1 MDKKEKI
8 DLKNDL
14 DEQLSAPQTIKL
26 KGQSRKVGKTAEII
40 VTEELLKPKEKIDLV
55 TEEPEV
61 IVKETKKKD
70 IVIKRYNP
78 DPKKGLSV
86 QEAHERMLVGLSNK
100 KKRGSTK
107 SIPIIIFKNIFTFFN
122 VLMILIAIALIYA
135 KAQVTDFLFVGTILA
150 NTLIGIIQEI
160 KAKKTIDRLTLLSA
174 PNARVIRDGNEF
186 EISVDDVVID
196 DIIKVLPGKQ
206 VPADA
211 VVLSN
216 NMVELNE
223 ALLTGE
229 SDSVIKKPGDSL
241 YSGSFVSSGMVI
253 AQVVAVGH
261 DSYIEKL
268 AGQAKKY
275 KKPNSQL
282 LKSLRVLITALTV
295 LIVPVGLLLFYVSVN
310 PNEFLGIGIG
320 SNPLNDTI
328 LKTAGSMIGMVPVG
342 LFLLTSMALAVGVIR
357 LADNNTLVQ
366 ELYCIELLARVDTL
380 CLDKTGTITDGS
392 MNVREIF
399 TLKSGINLP
408 VEDIISS
415 MLHAFEDENA
425 TAKALRERFGS
436 DKKMVSSETI
446 PFSSDR
452 KFSAVEFDEQGVF
465 ILGAPEYVLED
476 KYITIEEQVEK
487 RTSEGYRVIVLAH
500 SKGKIRK
507 DNTVS
512 GVHWPIAIIALED
525 SIRVDAKETV
535 NYFKESGVDIKVI
548 SGDNAITVSR
558 IAERAGINNFHKY
571 ISLENA
577 NDKEVIAAAEEYT
590 IFGRVSPHQ
599 KQVLIKAMKDNGKTV
614 AMTGDGVNDIL
625 ALKEADT
632 SIAMASGSDAAKN
645 VSHLVLL
652 DSNFSSMPKVVSEG
666 RRVVNNVQ
674 KVATLFLTKT
684 LFSILLTIMTI
695 YLGFKTGSAVYPLEP
710 RHLYPIEWLIIGFP
724 SFFLAL
730 EYNNNPIKSGTF
742 LWNIIKSALPG
753 ALAIIIT
760 SVLVYAFKNP
770 LNIIKPEVVSTV
782 ISMTATSI
790 GFFVLY
796 KVSKPLNNLRKI
808 LFLSMISIYVITV
821 IFTPDLYKY
830 VPFWQT
836 GWFNPTYGRLSA
848 VEILLLAV
856 LIQAGY
862 PIMYFVTNIWRWIK
876 NIVNAVITFFKNY
889 QADESGNPW

>member
-1 MDKKEKI
+1 MAKLEKVDSKKT
-8 DLKNDL
+8 L
-14 DEQLSAPQTIKL
+14 DEQLSTPQTVKIK
-26 KGQSRKVGKTAEII
+26 GNNRKIGKTAEII
-40 VTEELLKPKEKIDLV
+40 VTEELLQPSEKFDLI

-61 IVKETKKKD
+61 VVKETKKKD

-86 QEAHERMLVGLSNK
+86 QEAHERMIVGLSNK

-107 SIPIIIFKNIFTFFN
+107 SIPAIILKNIFTFFN
-122 VLMILIAIALIYA
+122 VLMILIGIALVYA
-135 KAQVTDFLFVGTILA
+135 KAQVTDFLFIVPIIA

-216 NMVELNE
+216 NKVELNE

-253 AQVVAVGH
+253 AQVVAVGN

-282 LKSLRVLITALTV
+282 LKSLKILITALTV
-295 LIVPVGLLLFYVSVN
+295 LIVPVGLLLFYVSVD
-310 PNEFLGIGIG
+310 PNEFLGFGIG
-320 SNPLNDTI
+320 SNPLSDTI

-399 TLKSGINLP
+399 TLKSGTDLP

-415 MLHAFEDENA
+415 MLQAFEDEND
-425 TAKALRERFGS
+425 TAKALKERFGS
-436 DKKMVSSETI
+436 EKKLNAIETI

-452 KFSAVEFDEQGVF
+452 KYSAVEFEEHGVF
-465 ILGAPEYVLED
+465 ILGAPEYVLDE
-476 KYITIEEQVEK
+476 KYSLIEEQVEK

-507 DNTVS
+507 NTVS
-512 GVHWPIAIIALED
+512 GIHWPIAIIALED

-535 NYFKESGVDIKVI
+535 NYFKEAGVDIKVI

-577 NDKEVIAAAEEYT
+577 NDKEVIAAAEEYSV
-590 IFGRVSPHQ
+590 FGRVSPHQ
-599 KQVLIKAMKDNGKTV
+599 KQVLIKAMKNNGRTV

-710 RHLYPIEWLIIGFP
+710 RHLYPIEWLIIGIP

-760 SVLVYAFKNP
+760 SILVYAFKGP
-770 LNIIKPEVVSTV
+770 LDITQPEVVSTI

-808 LFLSMISIYVITV
+808 LFLAMISIYIITV

-836 GWFNPTYGRLSA
+836 GWFNPKYGTLSA

-862 PIMYFVTNIWRWIK
+862 PIMFFVSNIWRWIK
-876 NIVNAVITFFKNY
+876 NIINGIITFFKNY
-889 QADESGNPW
+889 QADESGN